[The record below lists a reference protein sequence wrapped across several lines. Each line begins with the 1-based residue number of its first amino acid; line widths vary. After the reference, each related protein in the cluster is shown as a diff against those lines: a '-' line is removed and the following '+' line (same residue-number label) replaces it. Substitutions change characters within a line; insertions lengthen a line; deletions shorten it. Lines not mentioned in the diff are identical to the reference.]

1 MPFHSLRD
9 ELLTVF
15 IYIQEKSNKLSFLQ
29 SLFLPQ
35 EKSPRTINSCSTKAC
50 PDHVLTERSSAV
62 YFFPIGQ
69 QVGAH
74 DGAQTGIGGGGGGG
88 GRNTGGGGGVQ
99 HCCGQILI
107 Q

>member
-1 MPFHSLRD
+1 MGW
-9 ELLTVF
+9 
-15 IYIQEKSNKLSFLQ
+15 
-29 SLFLPQ
+29 
-35 EKSPRTINSCSTKAC
+35 RTIPVQVRSDFHTNVFSLKCS
-50 PDHVLTERSSAV
+50 LSISSLA

-69 QVGAH
+69 HVGAH

-88 GRNTGGGGGVQ
+88 GRKTGGGGGVQ